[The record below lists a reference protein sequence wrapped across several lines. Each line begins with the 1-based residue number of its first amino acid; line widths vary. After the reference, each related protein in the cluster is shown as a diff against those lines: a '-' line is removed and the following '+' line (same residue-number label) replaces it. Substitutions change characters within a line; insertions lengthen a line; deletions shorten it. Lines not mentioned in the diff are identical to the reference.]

1 MPERVAYDRDNW
13 HPKKKVEFY
22 VDFETVSDMNDKL
35 DLLPERGG
43 QPLIYMIGCGHEEE
57 GEWKFECFICDRMTE
72 PCERDQIDAWVA
84 HMMNTCLRLGGMDPH
99 VFHWAPHEKVSL
111 STAFDAARKRHPD
124 NDWPEPTWYDFL
136 NNVVKKEPVTVKGA
150 CAFGLKAI
158 ANAMAKNGLI
168 ATNWGSS
175 NIDGLGAMIGGW
187 WCDDEAEKLGCSMRE
202 IDLMHD
208 IREYN
213 EVDCRVM
220 WEAIAYLREHH

>member
-1 MPERVAYDRDNW
+1 
-13 HPKKKVEFY
+13 
-22 VDFETVSDMNDKL
+22 
-35 DLLPERGG
+35 
-43 QPLIYMIGCGHEEE
+43 
-57 GEWKFECFICDRMTE
+57 MTE
-72 PCERDQIDAWVA
+72 PCEKEQIDAWVA

-99 VFHWAPHEKVSL
+99 VFHWAPHEELSL
-111 STAFDAARKRHPD
+111 TKAFDAARKRHPD

-136 NNVVKKEPVTVKGA
+136 NKVVKKEPVTVKGA
-150 CAFGLKAI
+150 YAFGLKAI

-175 NIDGLGAMIGGW
+175 KIDGMGAMIGGW
-187 WCDDEAEKLGCSMRE
+187 WCDDDAEERGCSMRE

-220 WEAIAYLREHH
+220 WEAIDYLRKHH